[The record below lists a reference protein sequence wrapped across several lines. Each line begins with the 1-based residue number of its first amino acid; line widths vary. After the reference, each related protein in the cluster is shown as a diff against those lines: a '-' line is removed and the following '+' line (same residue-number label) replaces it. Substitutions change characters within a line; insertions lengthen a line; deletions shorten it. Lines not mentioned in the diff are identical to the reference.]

1 MSKAS
6 ALSGRAVTVSG
17 RPTAVSGV
25 SSGTALLHA
34 DPDPQ
39 PRVYRFEFDGGTTDV
54 VSAPSA
60 GPAGN
65 PSIDHDGR
73 YIAFE
78 QGRYVSVRDLD
89 TGTTTGKRQLVSVD
103 RWGGRNDLPAE
114 HPSVNADGTVVAF
127 ESASPDLVEGDT
139 NGVTD
144 IFLRTVR

>member
-17 RPTAVSGV
+17 RPTAVSGA

-73 YIAFE
+73 YIAFQ
-78 QGRYVSVRDLD
+78 QGRYVSVRDLG
-89 TGTTTGKRQLVSVD
+89 TGTTTARVRGAQPSISGHGTEFAYASGRSVY
-103 RWGGRNDLPAE
+103 LLEIA
-114 HPSVNADGTVVAF
+114 
-127 ESASPDLVEGDT
+127 PDLVEGDT